1 MSDISMRDGKRITP
15 DGRKNKI
22 GLQEVARMDTV
33 RVVVA
38 DDNIQLRDMVAE
50 YLQEQN
56 GIEVSA
62 RQETAWKRC
71 GW

>member
-1 MSDISMRDGKRITP
+1 MRDGKRITP
-15 DGRKNKI
+15 DGRKNKN

-56 GIEVSA
+56 GIEVVGTA
-62 RQETAWKRC
+62 GDGVETLRLVT
-71 GW
+71 

>member
-1 MSDISMRDGKRITP
+1 
-15 DGRKNKI
+15 
-22 GLQEVARMDTV
+22 MDTV

-56 GIEVSA
+56 GIEVVGTA
-62 RQETAWKRC
+62 GDGVETLRLVTECEPDVLVLCRRWTVTPFWNGFRR
-71 GW
+71 

>member
-1 MSDISMRDGKRITP
+1 
-15 DGRKNKI
+15 
-22 GLQEVARMDTV
+22 MDTV

-56 GIEVSA
+56 GIEVVGTA
-62 RQETAWKRC
+62 ATAWKRC

>member
-1 MSDISMRDGKRITP
+1 
-15 DGRKNKI
+15 
-22 GLQEVARMDTV
+22 MDTV

-56 GIEVSA
+56 GA
-62 RQETAWKRC
+62 A
-71 GW
+71 

>member
-1 MSDISMRDGKRITP
+1 
-15 DGRKNKI
+15 
-22 GLQEVARMDTV
+22 MDTV

-56 GIEVSA
+56 GIEVVGGRRRGNA
-62 RQETAWKRC
+62 AA
-71 GW
+71 GDGM

>member
-1 MSDISMRDGKRITP
+1 
-15 DGRKNKI
+15 
-22 GLQEVARMDTV
+22 MDTV

-56 GIEVSA
+56 GIRRLSA
-62 RQETAWKRC
+62 RRATAWKRC

>member
-1 MSDISMRDGKRITP
+1 
-15 DGRKNKI
+15 
-22 GLQEVARMDTV
+22 MDTV

-56 GIEVSA
+56 GIEVVGTA
-62 RQETAWKRC
+62 GDGVETLRLGTGCAGLRPDYAADGRLC
-71 GW
+71 GA

>member
-1 MSDISMRDGKRITP
+1 MRDGKRITP

-38 DDNIQLRDMVAE
+38 DYNIQLRDMVAE

-56 GIEVSA
+56 GI
-62 RQETAWKRC
+62 
-71 GW
+71 

>member
-1 MSDISMRDGKRITP
+1 
-15 DGRKNKI
+15 
-22 GLQEVARMDTV
+22 MDTV

-56 GIEVSA
+56 GIEVKTLFPCIRYA
-62 RQETAWKRC
+62 EMVLY
-71 GW
+71 GHLNV

>member
-1 MSDISMRDGKRITP
+1 
-15 DGRKNKI
+15 
-22 GLQEVARMDTV
+22 MDTV

-50 YLQEQN
+50 YLQ
-56 GIEVSA
+56 GRTASRLSA

>member
-1 MSDISMRDGKRITP
+1 
-15 DGRKNKI
+15 
-22 GLQEVARMDTV
+22 MDTV

-56 GIEVSA
+56 GIA
-62 RQETAWKRC
+62 
-71 GW
+71 

>member
-1 MSDISMRDGKRITP
+1 MRDGKRITP

-22 GLQEVARMDTV
+22 GLQKVARMDTV

-56 GIEVSA
+56 GIEVVG
-62 RQETAWKRC
+62 TAGDGVEKLRL
-71 GW
+71 GAP

>member
-1 MSDISMRDGKRITP
+1 
-15 DGRKNKI
+15 
-22 GLQEVARMDTV
+22 MDTV

-50 YLQEQN
+50 YLQEQRL
-56 GIEVSA
+56 SA

>member
-1 MSDISMRDGKRITP
+1 
-15 DGRKNKI
+15 
-22 GLQEVARMDTV
+22 MDTV

-50 YLQEQN
+50 ALKW
-56 GIEVSA
+56 SA
-62 RQETAWKRC
+62 RRATAWKRC

>member
-1 MSDISMRDGKRITP
+1 
-15 DGRKNKI
+15 
-22 GLQEVARMDTV
+22 MDTV

-56 GIEVSA
+56 GIEVVG
-62 RQETAWKRC
+62 TAGGRRR
-71 GW
+71 GDAAAGDGV